1 MFKALSVLLLRVYI
15 LLAVFLS
22 YCCPPIHKRW
32 TTRKKE
38 KFKVD
43 INFLR
48 MLYIKALRM
57 QQSRFMSNSFCMI
70 ILTLTAKRQ

>member
-1 MFKALSVLLLRVYI
+1 MFKALSVLLLRVYT
-15 LLAVFLS
+15 LLAVYLS
-22 YCCPPIHKRW
+22 YCCPLIHKRW

-48 MLYIKALRM
+48 MLYIKALRK
-57 QQSRFMSNSFCMI
+57 QQSRFTSNSFCMI

>member
-1 MFKALSVLLLRVYI
+1 MFKALSVLLLRVYT

-22 YCCPPIHKRW
+22 YCCPLIHKRW

-43 INFLR
+43 TNFLK
-48 MLYIKALRM
+48 MLYIKALRK
-57 QQSRFMSNSFCMI
+57 
-70 ILTLTAKRQ
+70 L